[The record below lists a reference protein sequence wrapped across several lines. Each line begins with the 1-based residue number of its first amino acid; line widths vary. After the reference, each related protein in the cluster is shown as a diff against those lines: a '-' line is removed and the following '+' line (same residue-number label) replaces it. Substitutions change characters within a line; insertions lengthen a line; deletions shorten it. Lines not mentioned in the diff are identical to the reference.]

1 MILSPLAKF
10 ANSPERQKQLEKL
23 CKAHN
28 DAANGNADICF
39 TIDEAELDKEIRAA
53 IDKTMSKHFSK

>member
-1 MILSPLAKF
+1 MVLSPLSKF

-28 DAANGNADICF
+28 DAHNGNNDLCITF
-39 TIDEAELDKEIRAA
+39 DEKELDKKIRAA
-53 IDKTMSKHFSK
+53 IDKTMSKYFSK